1 MNNKSLLAIAIYNIV
16 VLLVFLALSII
27 FKHWWIVLLS
37 LFFIVSFPVTVRQ
50 CYRICDSCGVHSIY
64 CDTPDKAL
72 NEALKAGWA
81 HDPKTNTDYCPSC
94 DMKMLKED

>member
-1 MNNKSLLAIAIYNIV
+1 MNNKSLLAITIYNIV

-27 FKHWWIVLLS
+27 FKHWWIMLLS

-50 CYRICDSCGVHSIY
+50 CYRICDSCGVHSTY

-72 NEALKAGWA
+72 ERAIKDGWT
-81 HDPKTNTDYCPSC
+81 HSDEGNLDYCPKCAS
-94 DMKMLKED
+94 KMAKED